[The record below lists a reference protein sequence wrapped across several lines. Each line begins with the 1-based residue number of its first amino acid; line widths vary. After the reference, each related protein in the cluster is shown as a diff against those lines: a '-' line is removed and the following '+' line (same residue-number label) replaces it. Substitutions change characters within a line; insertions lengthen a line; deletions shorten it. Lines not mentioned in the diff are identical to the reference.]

1 MSPYF
6 LLSFVSLQSEE
17 AARGLLCSQ
26 RSEERLILFISGR
39 LFATG
44 EISGDGMWSHHDS
57 DEEEDECQGS
67 FGCCRTQS
75 KQFQLFPA
83 TEVIGLLVKVQRMC
97 MSLRIQSR

>member
-57 DEEEDECQGS
+57 DEEEDECQVVNPFNYFLGVL
-67 FGCCRTQS
+67 FFQS
-75 KQFQLFPA
+75 S
-83 TEVIGLLVKVQRMC
+83 C
-97 MSLRIQSR
+97 